1 MPKDEVVDFRKLKV
15 TKTELEIEVSEEF
28 ENILNPIT
36 HLLLENED
44 VEYAACLSDHP
55 LANKRRLFIR
65 VKKGSANDALKS
77 AVKYLKD
84 EMKKFSKSIE

>member
-1 MPKDEVVDFRKLKV
+1 MAKDEDVEFRKIKG

-28 ENILNPIT
+28 ENILNPLT

-65 VKKGSANDALKS
+65 TKKGSANDALKD

-84 EMKKFSKSIE
+84 EMKKFSKSLE